1 MLTRK
6 NVTTESQDH
15 LGCRGPSN
23 PAQLLDS
30 RSAMDLPGAVL
41 RQAYKNDI
49 IFMLRSLASVL
60 FFFLQNLR
68 LGFEQNRG
76 SVKSEKNQ

>member
-30 RSAMDLPGAVL
+30 GSAMDSPGAVL
-41 RQAYKNDI
+41 RQAYKYDI
-49 IFMLRSLASVL
+49 IFMLRGLDSVL
-60 FFFLQNLR
+60 FFFSSEFETR
-68 LGFEQNRG
+68 L
-76 SVKSEKNQ
+76 